1 MDRELLRKALR
12 LQICRQCFGAFVQH
26 VQPGYLMGWVHERI
40 CAELDRFL
48 QDVVDGKS
56 PG

>member
-1 MDRELLRKALR
+1 MNRELLRKALR
-12 LQICRQCFGAFVQH
+12 IQICRQCFGAFVQY

-48 QDVVDGKS
+48 QDVGA
-56 PG
+56 